1 MAKRTTTW
9 NWQQPDW
16 PHFRWEAEAL
26 RDFEARFQRQA
37 GLFQGVLRHMGPDD
51 KAALT
56 VEVISAEAYKT
67 SEIEG
72 EILDRD
78 SLQSSLRRNF
88 GLDTDG
94 RRAPPAEKGI
104 ADMMTALYRGFDK
117 QLDDHMLFHWHNL
130 LIAARRDI
138 EDIGR
143 YRTHPDPMQVVSGA
157 YGDITVHFEAPPSDQ
172 VAAELA
178 GFITWFNASAPGGAS
193 PLSPLV
199 RAGLAHLWFVCIH
212 PFEDG
217 NGRVG
222 RAISELAL
230 SQALERPTLIALSHA
245 IEKRR
250 KGYYNALEL
259 ANKGL
264 EATDWL
270 IWFAE
275 TVLAAQDRSQDLIDF
290 VLAKARMLDR
300 LSGRLNERQTK
311 VLLRMFKEG
320 PEGFT
325 GGLSAE
331 NYLRITGTSR
341 ATATRDLASLVDMGA
356 LRRTGERKSTRYWLN
371 IEAGD

>member
-1 MAKRTTTW
+1 MNERTITW

-16 PHFRWEAEAL
+16 PRFSWDAEVL
-26 RDFEARFQRQA
+26 RDVEARFQRQA
-37 GLFQGVLRHMGPDD
+37 GLFQGVLRHMEPDD

-88 GLDTDG
+88 GLDADG

-117 QLDDHMLFHWHNL
+117 ALDEHTLFRWHNL
-130 LIAARRDI
+130 LMTARRDI
-138 EDIGR
+138 EDVGC
-143 YRTHPDPMQVVSGA
+143 YRTHPDAMQVVSGPH
-157 YGDITVHFEAPPSDQ
+157 GDITVHFEAPPSAN
-172 VAAELA
+172 VTSEMA
-178 GFITWFNASAPGGAS
+178 GFFTWFNDSAPGGPS
-193 PLSPLV
+193 LLTPLV
-199 RAGLAHLWFVCIH
+199 RAGLAHLWFVTIH

-217 NGRVG
+217 NGRIG

-245 IEKRR
+245 IENRR
-250 KGYYNALEL
+250 REYYRALEH
-259 ANKGL
+259 ANKDL
-264 EATDWL
+264 EVTDWL
-270 IWFAE
+270 IWFAD
-275 TVLAAQDRSQDLIDF
+275 TVLAAQDRSQALIDF
-290 VLAKARMLDR
+290 VIAKTRMLDR
-300 LSGRLNERQTK
+300 LARRMNERQTK
-311 VLLRMFKEG
+311 VLLRMFREG

-341 ATATRDLASLVDMGA
+341 ATATRDLADLVGKNA

-371 IEAGD
+371 IETDS